1 MKVTIHPKKLQGSL
15 IVPPSKSLSHR
26 AIIAASLAEGKS
38 IISNVILSKDI
49 LATIEGMRA
58 LGASIEV
65 QENTLYITG
74 SKVQRK
80 KKEIY
85 ANESGSSLRFLIPIA
100 LVCGEPVCF
109 TGQNHLVKRPLDSY
123 FEIFDQQ
130 GISYSHPEGQYLPLQ
145 IEGRLRPG
153 SYEIRGDI
161 SSQFI
166 TGLLYALPLLEGDS
180 RIKVTTALESKGY
193 VDLTLDILKRFGI
206 TIINHNY
213 EEFYISGNQTYKPYD
228 YQVEGDYSQVAF
240 FLVAGALGADIKL
253 YGMNEHSY
261 QGDKKILL
269 DMESFGAKLEITSS
283 YIQCTP
289 GMTKG
294 AIIDFSQS
302 PDLGPALT
310 VLASLSVG
318 TSKFIHAERL
328 RIKECDRITCMR
340 QELAKMGAHIVEQ
353 SDGMTIE
360 GVSEL
365 TGAVLDSH
373 NDHRVAMALAMASLK
388 TKGDIILENA
398 ECVTKSFPDFWK
410 VFEALGGD
418 VSYE

>member
-1 MKVTIHPKKLQGSL
+1 MKVTIHPKPLQGSL
-15 IVPPSKSLSHR
+15 VVPPSKSLSHR
-26 AIIAASLAEGKS
+26 AIIAAALAEGKS

-49 LATIEGMRA
+49 MATIEGMKA
-58 LGASIEV
+58 LGASIDI
-65 QENTLYITG
+65 QGNCLYITG

-80 KKEIY
+80 NKEIF
-85 ANESGSSLRFLIPIA
+85 ANESGSTLRFLIPIA
-100 LVCGEPVCF
+100 LVCEEAVCF
-109 TGQNHLVKRPLDSY
+109 TGQNQLVHRPLDSY
-123 FEIFDQQ
+123 LEIFDQQ
-130 GISYSHPEGQYLPLQ
+130 GISYSHAEHQYLPLQ
-145 IEGRLRPG
+145 IEGKLKPG
-153 SYEIRGDI
+153 NYEIRGDI

-166 TGLLYALPLLEGDS
+166 TGLLYALPLLEADS
-180 RIKVTTALESKGY
+180 KIKITTSLESKGY

-206 TIINHNY
+206 TIINHEY
-213 EEFYISGNQTYKPYD
+213 EEFIIPGNQTYISCD

-253 YGMNEHSY
+253 YGMNENSY
-261 QGDKKILL
+261 QGDKKIIM
-269 DMESFGAKLEITSS
+269 DMKAFGATIEKNNDVLRCI
-283 YIQCTP
+283 P
-289 GMTKG
+289 GKTKG
-294 AIIDFSQS
+294 TIVDFSQS

-310 VLASLSVG
+310 VLASLSEG
-318 TSKFIHAERL
+318 TSQFIHAERL

-340 QELAKMGAHIVEQ
+340 EELEKMGAKLIEQ
-353 SDGMTIE
+353 QDGLTIE

-388 TKGDIILENA
+388 TKGDIVIRNA
-398 ECVTKSFPDFWK
+398 ECVTKSFPDFWR